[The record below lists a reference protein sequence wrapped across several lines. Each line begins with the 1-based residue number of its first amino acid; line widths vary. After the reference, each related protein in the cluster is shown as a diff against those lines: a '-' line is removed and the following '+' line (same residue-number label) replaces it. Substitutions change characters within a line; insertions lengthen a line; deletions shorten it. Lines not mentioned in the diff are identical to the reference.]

1 MTYLQ
6 SIHIS
11 QTSCI
16 HISLTGISFNVVVD
30 DLLPAVGEVDVVD
43 ALGVVALA
51 LLLVPEGRTVVPAVH
66 LVPEP
71 VVRRA
76 ATFSRYVLSDKMNC
90 KVGFLNTD
98 SDCVPALLP
107 CDLLYMG

>member
-51 LLLVPEGRTVVPAVH
+51 LLLVPEGRTVVPAIH
-66 LVPEP
+66 LVPEA

-76 ATFSRYVLSDKMNC
+76 ATIR
-90 KVGFLNTD
+90 
-98 SDCVPALLP
+98 CVP
-107 CDLLYMG
+107 GQ

>member
-1 MTYLQ
+1 M
-6 SIHIS
+6 
-11 QTSCI
+11 
-16 HISLTGISFNVVVD
+16 VVD

-51 LLLVPEGRTVVPAVH
+51 LLLVPEGRPVVALH

-76 ATFSRYVLSDKMNC
+76 ATS
-90 KVGFLNTD
+90 T
-98 SDCVPALLP
+98 
-107 CDLLYMG
+107 